1 MGCSSQGLL
10 LLEEVLRIHGS
21 LCGAVL
27 SRACHLGK
35 ELTYIDG
42 APSVLLLDL
51 TSRRFLP
58 VVVGADPFVRVII
71 SGALSLEESIK

>member
-1 MGCSSQGLL
+1 MSCCSQGLL
-10 LLEEVLRIHGS
+10 LLEEVLWIHGS
-21 LCGAVL
+21 WCGPVM
-27 SRACHLGK
+27 SRASHLSK

-42 APSVLLLDL
+42 ASSVLLLDL

-71 SGALSLEESIK
+71 GGALSLKESIK